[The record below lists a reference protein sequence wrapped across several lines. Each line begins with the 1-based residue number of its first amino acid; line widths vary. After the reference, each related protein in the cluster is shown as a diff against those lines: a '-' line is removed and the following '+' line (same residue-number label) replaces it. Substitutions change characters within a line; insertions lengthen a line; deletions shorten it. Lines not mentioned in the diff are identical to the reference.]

1 VGSSLKINPG
11 WQPIGKNVKVS
22 DNATPPQMAHRNF
35 SDIMQQNHEKFS
47 QEQLTKMMQQISL
60 QGDRLAK
67 SMTVRELRQY
77 KLLVKQF
84 LEETARRGV
93 NLRDTRGWDRRGRS
107 KRYKLLE
114 EIDKELL
121 NLADEMLES
130 EQGHID
136 ILQKIGEIRG
146 MLINLLF

>member
-1 VGSSLKINPG
+1 MKINPG
-11 WQPIGKNVKVS
+11 IRTFGKEIQRSESSSTQQLQNKS
-22 DNATPPQMAHRNF
+22 F
-35 SDIMQQNHEKFS
+35 SDMMQNQDERAS
-47 QEQLTKMMQQISL
+47 QEQLQRILQQISM

-93 NLRDTRGWDRRGRS
+93 QLRDTRGWDRRGRA

-114 EIDKELL
+114 EVDQQLL
-121 NLADEMLES
+121 MMADDMLES
-130 EQGHID
+130 EQGRID
-136 ILQKIGEIRG
+136 LLHKIGEIRG
-146 MLINLLF
+146 MLINLTF